1 MMMPRKKAAESD
13 DDLRNQISD
22 ILATESLLAGSALNV
37 YVEKGSVRL
46 DGKVDSFKKGKIAEA
61 VVKTVHGVKAIDNEI
76 EFEYSAQSDDILV
89 REQILSSFKSNW
101 AVPEGK
107 VCVLFQDGCLTLT
120 GDVEWNFQRLAAEL
134 AASDISG
141 VKYIFNRLTL
151 RSGINYSA
159 QPELPFYD
167 FYF

>member
-1 MMMPRKKAAESD
+1 VD
-13 DDLRNQISD
+13 
-22 ILATESLLAGSALNV
+22 
-37 YVEKGSVRL
+37 KGSVRI

-61 VVKTVHGVKAIDNEI
+61 VVKTVDGVKTIDNEI
-76 EFEYSAQSDDILV
+76 ELEYSAQSDDTLI
-89 REQILSSFKSNW
+89 REQILSSFKAHW
-101 AVPEGK
+101 AIPEEK
-107 VCVLFQDGCLTLT
+107 VLVVFRDGCLTLT

-159 QPELPFYD
+159 QPELSFYD